1 MADTKGL
8 DAHIVAELDTWQRG
22 RMPYEEWDYKRY
34 ESPFIE
40 FGPRSEISCGMLHS
54 LEVHVGNLTEAYSE
68 ERRFVP
74 EKLAILAVP
83 NLEKDKWPENH
94 CNHVD
99 FFTYVLYQ
107 HPDGTWYSTHEIAAH
122 LDSGRTAVPVRVPF
136 DYEVRDLLPVTKA
149 KKLLA
154 RNEKV
159 LAEIDERIAALSEMR
174 EKLAGDE

>member
-1 MADTKGL
+1 MADIEGL
-8 DAHIVAELDTWQRG
+8 EAHIVAELDTWSRG
-22 RMPYEEWDYKRY
+22 RMPYEEWDHKRY

-40 FGPRSEISCGMLHS
+40 FGPRSEISCGRLHS
-54 LEVHVGNLTEAYSE
+54 LEIHVGNLTEAYSE

-74 EKLAILAVP
+74 KKLAILAVP
-83 NLEKDKWPENH
+83 NLEKDDWPENH

-107 HPDGTWYSTHEIAAH
+107 HPDGTWYSASEIAAY
-122 LDSGRTAVPVRVPF
+122 LDGRRTAVPVHVPF

-154 RNEKV
+154 RNGKV
-159 LAEIDERIAALSEMR
+159 LAEIDERIAALEEMR
-174 EKLAGDE
+174 EKLAGED